1 MMMVVERCIESYYEP
16 NGYDDAS
23 GEIPALKWCSPLSL
37 YSGSTLGSIQQIID
51 ALF

>member
-1 MMMVVERCIESYYEP
+1 MMVVERCIESYYEP

-23 GEIPALKWCSPLSL
+23 NLLPQLKWCPPLSL
-37 YSGSTLGSIQQIID
+37 YSGTILGSIQQIID